1 MRGWE
6 GQWWHLGQRVP
17 EDRTDVNNRKP
28 RPPASVRCALRQP
41 FQLHVSWRLDLYAPK
56 TCWVAGLYVNFTRIW
71 LTYTS
76 ASPQRSGLSS
86 RRKVIQNVL
95 SPRLSRSRLCLW
107 SALDLLISARVF
119 STFQS
124 LRSRSLLRYFFLPI
138 PKKCEILLHFF
149 TQYGKIKYSSLIFGD
164 TDSQFRTL
172 NSPNPKSIEKFFFN

>member
-6 GQWWHLGQRVP
+6 GQWRHLGQRVP

-28 RPPASVRCALRQP
+28 SPPASVRCALRQP

-95 SPRLSRSRLCLW
+95 SLPLPEPAVSLVCLE
-107 SALDLLISARVF
+107 SVDFSQSFQHVSVSQELVF
-119 STFQS
+119 A
-124 LRSRSLLRYFFLPI
+124 
-138 PKKCEILLHFF
+138 EIFFF
-149 TQYGKIKYSSLIFGD
+149 THSKEMWNTPTFFHTIWEDQIFF
-164 TDSQFRTL
+164 SNLWRYW
-172 NSPNPKSIEKFFFN
+172 